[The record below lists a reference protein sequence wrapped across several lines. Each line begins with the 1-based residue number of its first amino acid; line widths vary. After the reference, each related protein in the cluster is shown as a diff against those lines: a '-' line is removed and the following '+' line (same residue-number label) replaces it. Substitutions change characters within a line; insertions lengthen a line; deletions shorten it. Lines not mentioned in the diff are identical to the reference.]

1 MSEDGLNTGPPLSS
15 LERSIVSALQRDGRA
30 QYARMARDLG
40 ITEKTVARR
49 VERLLADHVIEITT
63 ATDPS
68 LLGYR
73 AAALIGVSC
82 DGAVPPPEVVA
93 AVAELRWVDYAV
105 QAMGPYELLVEIVCR
120 DEEEMLEVAQGQI
133 LAIPGVAAIETF
145 PYLQMPYQEPVWERA
160 QEKDGGF
167 GVDAS
172 RRLDEV
178 DRRIVAELSE
188 NGRLPFALVGEALG
202 ISESQVRKRVHRMTD
217 SGAVRIMALTNP
229 RNLGFETLAFIGLRA
244 APEQRVSDLA
254 AAISAV
260 PSVTYLAICAGRF
273 DILAEVVCRD
283 AEHLI
288 AVLDDEFREVPG
300 VAQLETF
307 VSRLVHH
314 RRLHPAPG
322 AGP

>member
-1 MSEDGLNTGPPLSS
+1 
-15 LERSIVSALQRDGRA
+15 
-30 QYARMARDLG
+30 
-40 ITEKTVARR
+40 
-49 VERLLADHVIEITT
+49 
-63 ATDPS
+63 
-68 LLGYR
+68 
-73 AAALIGVSC
+73 
-82 DGAVPPPEVVA
+82 VPPPEVVA
-93 AVAELRWVDYAV
+93 AVAQLRWVDYAV
-105 QAMGPYELLVEIVCR
+105 QALGPYELLVEIVCR
-120 DEEEMLEVAQGQI
+120 DEEEMLEVAHGRI

-160 QEKDGGF
+160 QEKDGGL

-229 RNLGFETLAFIGLRA
+229 RNLGFETLAFLGMRA
-244 APEQRVSDLA
+244 APEQRVSELA
-254 AAISAV
+254 AAITAV

-283 AEHLI
+283 TEHLI
-288 AVLDDEFREVPG
+288 AVLDDEIREVPG
-300 VAQLETF
+300 VAYLETF
-307 VSRLVHH
+307 VSRLVHY